1 MQRRVL
7 SPIAWLLLS
16 SLISMTSGAAEFPQ
30 PLDADRLMPTLLVKV
45 TRLSGVAPD
54 GSRLALL
61 EDPDGV
67 AVPLDDF
74 SPLTTRLTA
83 VNRVSPVAF
92 HTLWAELAPGV
103 FVLDRSGQLVQLTQ
117 TAQVPKTIPLAGAV
131 LQLDNTF
138 KMLGVRADRAVP
150 AESPRERYAPRYR
163 ESEHDD

>member
-7 SPIAWLLLS
+7 SPIVWLLLS
-16 SLISMTSGAAEFPQ
+16 SLISISSWADEMPQ
-30 PLDADRLMPTLLVKV
+30 PLDVDRLTPTLLVKV
-45 TRLSGVAPD
+45 IRLSGVAPD
-54 GSRLALL
+54 GSRLSLMDA
-61 EDPDGV
+61 PDGV

-83 VNRVSPVAF
+83 VDRVSPVAF
-92 HTLWAELAPGV
+92 HTLRAELAPGV

-117 TAQVPKTIPLAGAV
+117 TAQVPKTIPLVGAV

-150 AESPRERYAPRYR
+150 AVAPRERYAPRYQ
-163 ESEHDD
+163 EFEHDD